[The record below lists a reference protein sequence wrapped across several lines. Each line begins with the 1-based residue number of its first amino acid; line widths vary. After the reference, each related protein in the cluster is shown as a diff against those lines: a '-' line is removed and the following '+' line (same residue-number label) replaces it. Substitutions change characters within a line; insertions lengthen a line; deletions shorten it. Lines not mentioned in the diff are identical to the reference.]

1 MVVGV
6 GVGFYAVGGKGSI
19 ILDGIRLG
27 GRGSQENTILK
38 GTSKMYGHQEK
49 KNVLEI
55 VGLNEFGHNHIK
67 PLQDLKDYINR
78 KQIFFCGFTCVLRI
92 LSVLKLI

>member
-1 MVVGV
+1 MV
-6 GVGFYAVGGKGSI
+6 AK
-19 ILDGIRLG
+19 
-27 GRGSQENTILK
+27 
-38 GTSKMYGHQEK
+38 K

-78 KQIFFCGFTCVLRI
+78 KQIFFCCFTCFANIKRSKI
-92 LSVLKLI
+92 NIKLFKLQNIF

>member
-6 GVGFYAVGGKGSI
+6 GVGFYALGGKGSI

-27 GRGSQENTILK
+27 GRGNQE
-38 GTSKMYGHQEK
+38 
-49 KNVLEI
+49 NVLEI